1 MASVAPRVAGAVDTP
16 MLATPGSFGHY
27 LYQLRGDIV
36 MQSQISNQ
44 IASSRAAAYW
54 RSRLIVIAVI
64 TTAVS
69 IYLAGIF
76 WFGRELAEDVRAG
89 VREVRPGL
97 LVSETER

>member
-1 MASVAPRVAGAVDTP
+1 MSATP

-44 IASSRAAAYW
+44 IASSRAAACW

-64 TTAVS
+64 LTVTTVASLVKS
-69 IYLAGIF
+69 RRDPTARAHAGTL
-76 WFGRELAEDVRAG
+76 REPRHHDQ
-89 VREVRPGL
+89 
-97 LVSETER
+97 